1 MTANLKPC
9 PFCGGKAT
17 TCRSLDESET
27 YYFVQ
32 CTGCGVG
39 SPCKPTLVEAEIA
52 WNHRA
57 YLDEYSELPADDPY
71 PDDPAWAPACQAA
84 SEFEEAMYVL
94 ENYADV
100 NKALEAAN
108 EALDILKAHKP
119 QIEQLHAKLG
129 AVETKERKQ

>member
-52 WNHRA
+52 WNRRA

-71 PDDPAWAPACQAA
+71 PDDLAWPPAIQAA
-84 SEFEEAMYVL
+84 RLFEYAMYML
-94 ENYADV
+94 LDHADADSAQ
-100 NKALEAAN
+100 KAAN

-119 QIEQLHAKLG
+119 QIEQLHTLLG
-129 AVETKERKQ
+129 QEGSEDGR